1 MTTVLDAILYRPSPV
16 AFKPERPPRELIER
30 LLEAASRAPNHHL
43 NQPWRFIVLTGDAL
57 SAYAD
62 LLVDQH
68 RDRLPDPTAPEA
80 QVQLEAT
87 RGKALRAPV
96 LLVVASVHTDHPR
109 AIAIEDV
116 EAAASAATALLLAAP
131 ELGLGA
137 YWRTG
142 AAAYD
147 ADVKAFLGLQPD
159 DHIVGLLYVGYPTG
173 TRPPGPRAPVT
184 DKTLWMGWG
193 E

>member
-1 MTTVLDAILYRPSPV
+1 MTTVLNAILQRPSPV

-43 NQPWRFIVLTGDAL
+43 NQPWRFVVLSGNAL
-57 SAYAD
+57 DRYAD
-62 LLVDQH
+62 LLVEQQ
-68 RDRLPDPTAPEA
+68 RARLPEPTAAEA
-80 QVQLEAT
+80 RAQLEAT

-109 AIAIEDV
+109 AMAIEDV

-131 ELGLGA
+131 DLGLGA

-147 ADVKAFLGLQPD
+147 DDVKAFLGLRPD

-173 TRPPGPRAPVT
+173 TRPPGPRAPVA
-184 DKTLWMGWG
+184 DKTLWMGWDA
-193 E
+193 